1 MGRCHLGGRLPDDL
15 LRGDS
20 LHASVQRAHPPT
32 LASPQFADTLAGL
45 LTPFAQY
52 RWLVDH
58 VTT

>member
-1 MGRCHLGGRLPDDL
+1 MPPGGRLPDDL

-32 LASPQFADTLAGL
+32 LASPQFADTLADL
-45 LTPFAQY
+45 LTPFAQH